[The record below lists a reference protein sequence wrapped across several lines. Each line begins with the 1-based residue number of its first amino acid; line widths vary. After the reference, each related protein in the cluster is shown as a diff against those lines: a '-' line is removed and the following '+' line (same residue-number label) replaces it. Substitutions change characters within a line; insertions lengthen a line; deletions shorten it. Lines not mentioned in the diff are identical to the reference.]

1 MVIFENDVVSVFEVY
16 VYMVKISDVYFYWIY
31 ISDMYIS
38 IQVSFWA
45 SMSYRLIYSF
55 PQDFSRGG

>member
-1 MVIFENDVVSVFEVY
+1 MVFFENHVVSSFEVD
-16 VYMVKISDVYFYWIY
+16 VYMVKISDVGCYWIY
-31 ISDMYIS
+31 VFDTYIS

-45 SMSYRLIYSF
+45 SVSYRLKYSF